1 MRNSKPKHR
10 GTEKKKTNYLEAK
23 SDYKTTVVSIAA
35 SYALAL
41 LATNQRHNSD
51 S

>member
-10 GTEKKKTNYLEAK
+10 GTKKNYLEAK
-23 SDYKTTVVSIAA
+23 SEYKMTVVSIAA
-35 SYALAL
+35 SYVVAL
-41 LATNQRHNSD
+41 LETNQRCNSD